1 MTSEMTRWSVLVLV
15 LPLVLGGC
23 PAGKASPPE
32 PCKRFGQ
39 TCEISPG
46 KLGSCVERTTCTQGN
61 CLVCQS
67 QH

>member
-1 MTSEMTRWSVLVLV
+1 MPRDRHLVLV
-15 LPLVLGGC
+15 ALLLTAC
-23 PAGKASPPE
+23 PAKTSRKPGASEVE

-39 TCEISPG
+39 TCEFSPG
-46 KLGSCVERTTCTQGN
+46 KLGSCVHRENCTGDS